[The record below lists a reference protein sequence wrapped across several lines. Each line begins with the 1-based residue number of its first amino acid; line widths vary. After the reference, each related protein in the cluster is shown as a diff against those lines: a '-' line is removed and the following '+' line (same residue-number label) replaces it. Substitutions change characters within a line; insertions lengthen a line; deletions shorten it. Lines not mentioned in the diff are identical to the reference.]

1 MRDKIFKFTV
11 ALRNYEDMYYRE
23 MCVQSKLQI
32 KEFCYIILASF
43 EALANDRLFV
53 DEAKQ
58 PTIYIYDN
66 LNLNDISK
74 DVVECLGE
82 TKGQKFYL
90 VFERGYKY
98 IFDVQLEEVKK
109 VFYDNEEEYPKITDG
124 KGKSI
129 LPGIAP
135 ECYEK
140 LIEVLDEK
148 GQSKMKYFTTIEMFE
163 SWDYK
168 DYDLEADNKNWWM
181 YMNYIESYYNDF
193 NDEIKIEYITR
204 P

>member
-11 ALRNYEDMYYRE
+11 TLRNYEDMFYRE
-23 MCVQSKLQI
+23 ICVQSKLPI
-32 KEFCYIILASF
+32 KDFCYIILASF

-58 PTIYIYDN
+58 PTMYIYDN
-66 LNLNDISK
+66 LNLNDVSK
-74 DVVECLGE
+74 DAVDCFSE

-98 IFDVQLEEVKK
+98 IFDVQLEQVKN
-109 VFYDNEEEYPKITDG
+109 VFYDNEEEYPKIIAG
-124 KGKSI
+124 KGKCI

-135 ECYEK
+135 ECYKK

-148 GQSKMKYFTTIEMFE
+148 GQSKMKYFTTIEMLE
-163 SWDYK
+163 LWDYRN
-168 DYDLEADNKNWWM
+168 YDLETDNKNWWM
-181 YMNYIESYYNDF
+181 YMNYIESYYNDY
-193 NDEIKIEYITR
+193 NDEIKIEYITKS
-204 P
+204 